1 MKKTVLSLLLCLC
14 LSLAP
19 TQRSQAF
26 IFPLVTAVIKKVIQA
41 IDLAIQRLQ
50 NKTIWLQE
58 AQKQLENTMSK
69 LQLDKIADW
78 VGKQKELYQE
88 YYDELKKVKDII
100 QYYERIKSITR
111 QQVQMVNAYKKAWA
125 TIQKDAHFTEAER
138 RYMNRVYTGILD
150 ESVKNLDL
158 VFTVLH
164 SWSLSMTD
172 AKRMEIIDQSADEL
186 DKNCADLMEFNR
198 QNTWLSLS
206 RARDQQDVNTLKHL
220 YGL

>member
-1 MKKTVLSLLLCLC
+1 MKKIALSFLLCLG

-26 IFPLVTAVIKKVIQA
+26 ILPVITAVIKKVIQA

-69 LQLDKIADW
+69 LQLEKIADW
-78 VGKQKELYQE
+78 VGKQKELYQQ

-100 QYYERIKSITR
+100 VYYERIKSITR

-125 TIQKDAHFTEAER
+125 IIQKDPHFSSAER
-138 RYMNRVYTGILD
+138 RYMNSVYTGILD
-150 ESVKNLDL
+150 ESVNNLDII
-158 VFTVLH
+158 FTVLQA
-164 SWSLSMTD
+164 WSMSMTD
-172 AKRMEIIDQSADEL
+172 AQRMGIIDQSADKL

-198 QNTWLSLS
+198 QNTRLSLS
-206 RARDQQDVNTLKHL
+206 RARDEQDIITLKAL

>member
-1 MKKTVLSLLLCLC
+1 MKKTVLSILLCLG

-78 VGKQKELYQE
+78 VGRQKELYQQ

-100 QYYERIKSITR
+100 LYYERIKSITR
-111 QQVQMVNAYKKAWA
+111 QQLQMVNAYKKAWNI
-125 TIQKDAHFTEAER
+125 IQKDEHFSASER
-138 RYMNRVYTGILD
+138 RYMNSVYTGILD

-158 VFTVLH
+158 IFTVLQA
-164 SWSLSMTD
+164 WSMSMTD
-172 AKRMEIIDQSADEL
+172 AKRMEIIDQSADKL
-186 DKNCADLMEFNR
+186 DENYADLMEFNR
-198 QNTWLSLS
+198 QNTLLSLS
-206 RARDQQDVNTLKHL
+206 RARDQQDINTLKQL

>member
-1 MKKTVLSLLLCLC
+1 MKKTLLPLLLCLG

-19 TQRSQAF
+19 TQRTQAF
-26 IFPLVTAVIKKVIQA
+26 IFPVITAVIKKVIQA

-69 LQLDKIADW
+69 WQLDKIADW
-78 VGKQKELYQE
+78 VGKQKELYQQ

-111 QQVQMVNAYKKAWA
+111 QQLQMVNAYKKAWA
-125 TIQKDAHFTEAER
+125 IIEKDSHFTDRER
-138 RYMNRVYTGILD
+138 RYMYRVYTGILD

-158 VFTVLH
+158 IFTVLQG
-164 SWSLSMTD
+164 WSLSMTD
-172 AKRMEIIDQSADEL
+172 AQRMQVIDQSADKL
-186 DKNCADLMEFNR
+186 DRNCADLMEFNR
-198 QNTWLSLS
+198 QNSLLSLS
-206 RARDQQDVNTLKHL
+206 RARDQNDINTLKRL